1 MSCNGFRGVAA
12 RWPAAGDVKPR
23 TGRCGIDAQ
32 SLNDVV
38 NVFKCCIFTW
48 SIFTTMVPAFIL
60 GGAIAA
66 FVPAE
71 KVLKYLGADANRF
84 LAYTVASISGVV
96 LAVCSCNIV
105 PLFVS
110 IYRRGAGI
118 GPATTFLYAGP
129 AINVLSMI
137 FVFQVIGFRIGIW
150 RAIGVPVIAV
160 LAGLLMALVW
170 GRKDRIRQAEA
181 ALEFAPIDGGP
192 KRLPLVFAFLLALM
206 IYGGIEMPTLPKA
219 IGMVALGLGLLLTV
233 AKSMDRDQVMSWLH
247 ETGLLVKLVV
257 PILVPAVLIIG
268 AIAHFTPLLF
278 IDKYLGYRN
287 PFATLYAALFGSLMY
302 FPILTE
308 VAFTK
313 AFLKNHMDVGPAF
326 SVLLTGSGLSLPG
339 MILIGRAMGIW
350 RVVTYVL
357 ILLILVLIVSA
368 IFAQSIGAYICPCQN

>member
-1 MSCNGFRGVAA
+1 
-12 RWPAAGDVKPR
+12 
-23 TGRCGIDAQ
+23 
-32 SLNDVV
+32 
-38 NVFKCCIFTW
+38 
-48 SIFTTMVPAFIL
+48 MVPAFIL

-66 FVPAE
+66 FVPSE

-84 LAYTVASISGVV
+84 VAYAVASVSGVV

-137 FVFQVIGFRIGIW
+137 FVFHVIGFRIGIW

-160 LAGLLMALVW
+160 LTGLLMALIW
-170 GRKDRIRQAEA
+170 GRRDRVRQAEA
-181 ALEFAPIDGGP
+181 ALQFAPVEGGP
-192 KRLPLVFAFLLALM
+192 RRLPLVFGFLLALM
-206 IYGGIEMPTLPKA
+206 VYGGIEMPTMPKVA
-219 IGMVALGLGLLLTV
+219 GMVALALGLVLTV
-233 AKSMDRDQVMSWLH
+233 ARSMDRDQLMSWLR

-268 AIAHFTPLLF
+268 AIAHFTPLAF
-278 IDKYLGYRN
+278 ISHYLGYRN
-287 PFATLYAALFGSLMY
+287 PFATLYATLFGALMY

-313 AFLKNHMDVGPAF
+313 AFLKNSMDVGPAF
-326 SVLLTGSGLSLPG
+326 ALLMTGAGLSLPG
-339 MILIGRAMGIW
+339 MILIGRAMGLW
-350 RVVTYVL
+350 RMVTYVL
-357 ILLILVLIVSA
+357 VLIALVMVA
-368 IFAQSIGAYICPCQN
+368 AWLFTQSIGLYICPCQS